1 MPLDPNKF
9 TKKTGEAL
17 QSAQSLARERNHAQ
31 VAPEHLL
38 AALLGQ
44 PEGVVLPVLEK
55 LGVAPKTLRDR
66 VDEALGAAAPGLRR
80 GPAGP
85 ALPRRVPGARSRR
98 RGRAPTSATTTSR
111 RSTSSSP

>member
-17 QSAQSLARERNHAQ
+17 QAAQSLARERNHQQ

-44 PEGVVLPVLEK
+44 PEGVILPVLER

-66 VDEALGAAAPGLRR
+66 VDEALAKRPQVYGAAQQVQLSPEAFQVLE
-80 GPAGP
+80 A
-85 ALPRRVPGARSRR
+85 ADAARADL
-98 RGRAPTSATTTSR
+98 GD
-111 RSTSSSP
+111 